1 MIDELLCGP
10 SQAFGLIH
18 GVQGQLPKI
27 TIAAR
32 LLWLPMCNLQYRRG
46 ELLDIAF
53 ASRFLLH
60 SFNAITRPIRL
71 RRQIAGPNQALCH
84 SHYFAT
90 TPMHV
95 FLRFVAQQGKEKVF
109 GTVSVIVSHFLH
121 MTQLHIRAFGFNVAM
136 YKKSQGFS

>member
-1 MIDELLCGP
+1 MSSYVDHPGIRSHPWL
-10 SQAFGLIH
+10 
-18 GVQGQLPKI
+18 QGQLPKI

-95 FLRFVAQQGKEKVF
+95 FLRFGVGSKAKRK
-109 GTVSVIVSHFLH
+109 
-121 MTQLHIRAFGFNVAM
+121 
-136 YKKSQGFS
+136 FSARSP